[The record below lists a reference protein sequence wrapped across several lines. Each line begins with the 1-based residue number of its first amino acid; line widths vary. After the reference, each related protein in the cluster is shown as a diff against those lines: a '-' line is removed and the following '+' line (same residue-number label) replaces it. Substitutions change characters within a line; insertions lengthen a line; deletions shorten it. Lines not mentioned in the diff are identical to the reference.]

1 MKSIHVLFLTMLF
14 LLPTAVQAVEIEG
27 VTLPDS
33 IQLQGKTLYLNGAGI
48 RTKFFFDIYVGGL
61 YLEQHASKAKAK
73 AKEILADTANKRITM
88 DFLYGEVEK
97 EKLTDGWEE
106 GFEKNQS
113 AAHMKD
119 LQTRLGNFN
128 ALFSDARRGDS
139 VVFDL
144 LDDGSTHVSF
154 NGHEKGVI
162 KGVDFQQALLAVWLG
177 KKPADSDL
185 KKAMLG
191 R

>member
-1 MKSIHVLFLTMLF
+1 MKSIRALFLTMFF
-14 LLPTAVQAVEIEG
+14 LLPAAVQAVEIEG
-27 VTLPDS
+27 VKLPDS
-33 IQLQGKTLYLNGAGI
+33 IQLQGKTLLLNGAGI

-61 YLEQHASKAKAK
+61 YLEQHASKAKA
-73 AKEILADTANKRITM
+73 ILADTGNKRITM

-113 AAHMKD
+113 ATHMKD

-128 ALFSDARRGDS
+128 TLFSDARRGDS

-177 KKPADSDL
+177 KKPADNDL
-185 KKAMLG
+185 KKEMLG

>member
-1 MKSIHVLFLTMLF
+1 MKFIRVLFLTMLF

-73 AKEILADTANKRITM
+73 EILADTANKRITM

-113 AAHMKD
+113 PAHMKN
-119 LQTRLGNFN
+119 LKTRLGNFN